1 MNKPGGTAWI
11 LSCHTHE
18 PDLLAGSKAS
28 VSYDV
33 KYVLH
38 GQSDRD
44 VPDVFVVPFLELE
57 RKSRKR
63 GIETVLP
70 MSSPIPQKKE
80 KRVKTPKERSHNNSE
95 EVSRNNT
102 KVECVEGLLIS
113 RNEVPNSE
121 GRISVNKKT
130 DTSANKKTK
139 RESISSNV
147 KHGMVKKNICISH
160 TSLETTDFAKL
171 ERFLKYFSSSI
182 GLECPTTAPSSSSS
196 SSSSSNL
203 VPALTVSPQLL
214 PCVETTIAIVVP
226 SLRLRDKFDR
236 AVTHLIVSTD
246 KKGMLRKRT
255 LKFMQAIMGK
265 IRNNCDWM

>member
-11 LSCHTHE
+11 LSCRTHE
-18 PDLLAGSKAS
+18 PDLLTGTKAG

-80 KRVKTPKERSHNNSE
+80 KRVKTPKEHSHNKSE
-95 EVSRNNT
+95 EVSRDDM
-102 KVECVEGLLIS
+102 KVECAEQLLIS
-113 RNEVPNSE
+113 RNEVPNNGGQGSA
-121 GRISVNKKT
+121 NKKT
-130 DTSANKKTK
+130 DSSANKKTK
-139 RESISSNV
+139 RESISSNA
-147 KHGMVKKNICISH
+147 KHGTVKKNICISH
-160 TSLETTDFAKL
+160 TSLEMTDFAKL
-171 ERFLKYFSSSI
+171 ERFLTYFSSSI
-182 GLECPTTAPSSSSS
+182 GVECPPTNPSSSSS
-196 SSSSSNL
+196 SSSSFSSTL
-203 VPALTVSPQLL
+203 VPVLNVSPKI
-214 PCVETTIAIVVP
+214 PHCVGTTVAIDIP
-226 SLRLRDKFDR
+226 SLRLSDKFDTS
-236 AVTHLIVSTD
+236 VTHLIVSTD
-246 KKGMLRKRT
+246 KKGVLRKRT

-265 IRNNCDWM
+265 MNSSCG